1 MYDNT
6 CKYLAE
12 TYPADFA
19 TWLLG
24 KPIALTKLEPRELS
38 SEPIRADSLTFLASQ
53 DVILHLEFQTR
64 PDQAIP
70 FRMADYYLRLYR
82 KYPQQ
87 RIQQFVVYLLPSQDP
102 LVGQTTFELANLR
115 HEFTVIRL
123 WEQPVDIFLQ
133 NPGLMPLAALSQ
145 TPDPIQTLRDI
156 AQRID
161 CIAECRQQRN
171 LTAATEII
179 SGLALD
185 KQVIQRLLRS
195 DIMKES
201 VIYQAILEEGKLEG
215 KVEGLQEGLMEAKKQ
230 IALNMLGSGLAKSLI
245 VELTGL
251 SPAEVDTLE
260 LSN

>member
-24 KPIALTKLEPRELS
+24 KPIALTRLEPRELS
-38 SEPIRADSLTFLASQ
+38 TEPIRADSLTFLASQ
-53 DVILHLEFQTR
+53 DVVLHLEFQTR
-64 PDQAIP
+64 PDDAIP

-82 KYPQQ
+82 KYPQR
-87 RIQQFVVYLLPSQDP
+87 RIRQFVIYLLPSQDP
-102 LVGQTTFELANLR
+102 LVYQTTFEPTYLR
-115 HEFTVIRL
+115 HEFTVVRL
-123 WEQPVDIFLQ
+123 WEEPVDIFMQ
-133 NPGLMPLAALSQ
+133 NQGLMPLAALTQ
-145 TPDPIQTLRDI
+145 TPDPVQTLRDI

-161 CIAECRQQRN
+161 RIPERRQQRN

-179 SGLALD
+179 SGLALE
-185 KQVIQRLLRS
+185 KHVIQQLLRS

-215 KVEGLQEGLMEAKKQ
+215 RQEGRQEGLTEAQKQ
-230 IALNMLGSGLAKSLI
+230 IALKMLRSGLAKSLI

-251 SPAEVDTLE
+251 SPTEVESLA
-260 LSN
+260 SP